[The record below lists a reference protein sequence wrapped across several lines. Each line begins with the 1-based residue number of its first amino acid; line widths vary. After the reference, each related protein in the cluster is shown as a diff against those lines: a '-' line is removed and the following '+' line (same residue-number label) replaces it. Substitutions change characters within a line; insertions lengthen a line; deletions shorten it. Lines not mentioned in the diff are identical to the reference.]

1 MKANA
6 PPGYKW
12 PGVDAF
18 WLTGITFVLSL
29 ALEHYFT
36 KIFYPW
42 FEPYC
47 KVQDDPV
54 IRKRR
59 TTKAIKNLFK
69 EFYYCASTFF
79 GWYVLKD
86 SFILSP
92 ALGGSGQFVKIFT
105 DFPYF

>member
-1 MKANA
+1 MKSHA

-12 PGVDAF
+12 PAFDAF
-18 WLTGITFVLSL
+18 WLTGITFVLTL
-29 ALEHYFT
+29 GLEHLFT

-47 KVQDDPV
+47 KEQEDLV
-54 IRKRR
+54 IRKKR
-59 TTKAIKNLFK
+59 TTKAVKNMFK
-69 EFYYCASTFF
+69 EIYYIASTFF

-92 ALGGSGQFVKIFT
+92 VLGGSG
-105 DFPYF
+105 